1 MQVAVGILI
10 CCLPGNISVAMQDV
24 KQEKSMLNI
33 YLADLTG
40 LEDFY
45 DEKVNMLHQERA
57 EKLRAYKMPADRIR
71 GLGAGL
77 LLERG
82 LEDYLT
88 DLRAN
93 MEVAEQGNNNECSS
107 YIIPKDKEGRCIIHY
122 GYGPQGK
129 PYLKDYPDIHFSLS
143 HSGNMAV
150 LAISDGEVGI
160 DVQESRGF
168 QEKVT
173 KRFYQEEEIK
183 RIEATEDIENKEKLF
198 YQIWTGKEAYIK
210 YTGKGMGQDIRSFFV
225 DLDCG
230 KILDGGQET
239 AAYQSIDLEEENYFC
254 GVVYDNLQVEIDKI
268 SRIIL

>member
-1 MQVAVGILI
+1 
-10 CCLPGNISVAMQDV
+10 
-24 KQEKSMLNI
+24 MLNI

-82 LEDYLT
+82 LEVYLT

-93 MEVAEQGNNNECSS
+93 IEATGQGNNNECSNNYILS
-107 YIIPKDKEGRCIIHY
+107 KDEEGRYIIRY
-122 GYGPQGK
+122 SYGPQGK
-129 PYLKDYPDIHFSLS
+129 PYFKDYPEIHFSLS

-160 DVQESRGF
+160 DVQKSRGF
-168 QEKVT
+168 REKVT
-173 KRFYQEEEIK
+173 KRFYQAEEIK
-183 RIEATEDIENKEKLF
+183 RIEATEDIEIKERLF

-210 YTGKGMGQDIRSFFV
+210 YTGKGMGQDLRSFCV

-239 AAYQSIDLEEENYFC
+239 AAYQSIALEEENYFC
-254 GVVYDNLQVEIDKI
+254 GVVYDNLQVKIDKI

>member
-1 MQVAVGILI
+1 
-10 CCLPGNISVAMQDV
+10 
-24 KQEKSMLNI
+24 MLNI

-57 EKLRAYKMPADRIR
+57 EKLRAYKMPADHIR

-77 LLERG
+77 LLEKG

-93 MEVAEQGNNNECSS
+93 IEATGQGNNNERSNNYVMPKDEEGR
-107 YIIPKDKEGRCIIHY
+107 YIIRY

-129 PYLKDYPDIHFSLS
+129 PYFKDYPEIHFSLS

-168 QEKVT
+168 QEKVM

-183 RIEATEDIENKEKLF
+183 RIESTEDIEIKERLF

-210 YTGKGMGQDIRSFFV
+210 YTGKGMGQDIRSFCV

-230 KILDGGQET
+230 KILDGGQEV
-239 AAYQSIDLEEENYFC
+239 AAYQSIALEDKKYFC
-254 GVVYDNLQVEIDKI
+254 GMVYDNIQAGIDKI